1 MSKMC
6 NVNKYCT
13 ALLSVLILL
22 VALVG
27 CSPQDNDLVYN
38 DESYLEYSY
47 ANEQSDEMGAIVA
60 DNSTDDK
67 YAPEPKNYNTNEPS
81 DPDEIQEECDN
92 VSINFT
98 ASANISDSVC
108 LLFLL
113 GLFPGESEYL
123 CFDEISFYETAI
135 MKFLSKSYSPVSF
148 FEFNRY
154 YQGKPMSINYTPVEF
169 FEFSYQHVGRHTNVV
184 FVANVNL
191 KDFKFVEIHH
201 IVCENQNY
209 FFITDTLFST
219 DMLMA
224 NQPFVTSWL
233 HQWHEPVR
241 GISFVDAYDNTR
253 VFTVIQNFIGGDVP
267 PWHIVEINRFGEL
280 SSVNY

>member
-1 MSKMC
+1 MSKMF
-6 NVNKYCT
+6 NVSKVF
-13 ALLSVLILL
+13 ALLLLVLVLL
-22 VALVG
+22 VAFVS
-27 CSPQDNDLVYN
+27 CSPQDNN
-38 DESYLEYSY
+38 N
-47 ANEQSDEMGAIVA
+47 A
-60 DNSTDDK
+60 
-67 YAPEPKNYNTNEPS
+67 NEPS
-81 DPDEIQEECDN
+81 NPDRILEEYDY

-123 CFDEISFYETAI
+123 DFDEISFYEMAI
-135 MKFLSKSYSPVSF
+135 MNFLSKSYSPVSF

-169 FEFSYQHVGRHTNVV
+169 FEFSYQHVGRHINVV
-184 FVANVNL
+184 FVANVDL
-191 KDFKFVEIHH
+191 KDFKFVEVHH
-201 IVCENQNY
+201 IVRENQNY

-219 DMLMA
+219 DILMA

-233 HQWHEPVR
+233 HQWHVPVR

-253 VFTVIQNFIGGDVP
+253 VFTVIENFIGGDVP
-267 PWHIVEINRFGEL
+267 PWRIVEINSFGEL